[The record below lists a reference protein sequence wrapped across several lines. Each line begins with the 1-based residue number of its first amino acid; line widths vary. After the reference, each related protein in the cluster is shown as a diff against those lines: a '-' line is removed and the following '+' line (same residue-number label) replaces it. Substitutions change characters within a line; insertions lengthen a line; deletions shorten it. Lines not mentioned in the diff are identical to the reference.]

1 MGAAGGGGSGCEDC
15 EGIGT
20 LSPKRFFAGFFE
32 GAVGLHRR
40 SIKPSTEITRAEDLR
55 TFVVVKKCVRNV
67 SLGRTMPG
75 EMLEEHRAALSAI
88 QCVSQDFR
96 GFTESQLDELL
107 PFLDFID
114 FSEGQEIVTQGEDA
128 SWFGLLLGG
137 QLEVRHGSHVLAT
150 LTPGRIVGEMA
161 FFRGGK
167 RGASMIGISA
177 GTLAV
182 AAPGGAAIT
191 SGQGVSDNAE
201 LVATYVIGLNCP
213 DVK

>member
-1 MGAAGGGGSGCEDC
+1 
-15 EGIGT
+15 
-20 LSPKRFFAGFFE
+20 
-32 GAVGLHRR
+32 
-40 SIKPSTEITRAEDLR
+40 
-55 TFVVVKKCVRNV
+55 
-67 SLGRTMPG
+67 
-75 EMLEEHRAALSAI
+75 MLEEHRAALSAI

-150 LTPGRIVGEMA
+150 LTPGRIVGEIA

-177 GTLAV
+177 GTV
-182 AAPGGAAIT
+182 AAVQFGSMPRLFEKSATTATTLVRAMGRAAVRKMEQIQEIIPRTSEAVLRLAMAVGSFRGGAGAGH
-191 SGQGVSDNAE
+191 SPPRHRADRRA
-201 LVATYVIGLNCP
+201 LRCGLQEDRLPRCGHLRIP
-213 DVK
+213 V

>member
-1 MGAAGGGGSGCEDC
+1 M
-15 EGIGT
+15 
-20 LSPKRFFAGFFE
+20 
-32 GAVGLHRR
+32 
-40 SIKPSTEITRAEDLR
+40 PS
-55 TFVVVKKCVRNV
+55 
-67 SLGRTMPG
+67 

-150 LTPGRIVGEMA
+150 LTP
-161 FFRGGK
+161 
-167 RGASMIGISA
+167 
-177 GTLAV
+177 
-182 AAPGGAAIT
+182 
-191 SGQGVSDNAE
+191 
-201 LVATYVIGLNCP
+201 
-213 DVK
+213 